1 MFVVMS
7 GDINLQFRFFCI
19 FWCLCL
25 CRKVPL
31 AAIVRPW
38 TRFGTQRVPG
48 VNHFL
53 FLFEHVGVWLEI
65 PGCVVQ
71 ASTAVCCSSVCVV
84 LEPRGDLRGRDP
96 CVIVS
101 FYCILS
107 KYCYCHGRVTLA

>member
-53 FLFEHVGVWLEI
+53 FFVRACWSLAGDSWVCGSSIYRCLLFVSLRRAGAERGPAWER
-65 PGCVVQ
+65 P
-71 ASTAVCCSSVCVV
+71 VC
-84 LEPRGDLRGRDP
+84 
-96 CVIVS
+96 
-101 FYCILS
+101 YCILLLYS
-107 KYCYCHGRVTLA
+107 E